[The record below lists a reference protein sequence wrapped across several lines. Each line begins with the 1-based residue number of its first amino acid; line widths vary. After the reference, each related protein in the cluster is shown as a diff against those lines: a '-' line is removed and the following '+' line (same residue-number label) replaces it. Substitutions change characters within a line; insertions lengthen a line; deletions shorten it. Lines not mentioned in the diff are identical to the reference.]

1 MLGDLLEDVD
11 PCETVEYV
19 LPLLSGFTVDEDET
33 VKEAFAGEIH
43 RIIWF
48 FFSVSCVISQ
58 GCSGPHPLL

>member
-1 MLGDLLEDVD
+1 MLGDLLTDVD

-19 LPLLSGFTVDEDET
+19 LPLLSGFAVDEDEM

-48 FFSVSCVISQ
+48 FFSVS
-58 GCSGPHPLL
+58 GLLSANPVDN